1 MAGGRYNATPKTAL
15 EAYVTNG
22 AGMSPATSILTHWP
36 DGDVPMLGM
45 RLVYTPGE
53 KLPES
58 YRGVPLPVTNRQVN
72 LQHDGFT
79 LGTADILEPGKMRA
93 DGWYGSDNNAG
104 LALSFSPDRDAEI
117 QFILEQYSDNPTAQA
132 SLVPTTKLRYMIG
145 PKLRFMDQNNGNAF
159 SLSARV
165 LFGRQIDSN
174 ASGIGVFFG
183 EFLASYKANNQLVF
197 TAAPKL
203 AAFGGTD
210 IAGLGLGVNYA
221 ISDDVQLIAEVTPV
235 GLDGSTATWAAGVRY
250 NVGNSGFAIDAQATN
265 AIGRYGIGAMVAQDD
280 PRFSLTLSK
289 VFDLRRAKIY

>member
-1 MAGGRYNATPKTAL
+1 
-15 EAYVTNG
+15 
-22 AGMSPATSILTHWP
+22 
-36 DGDVPMLGM
+36 
-45 RLVYTPGE
+45 
-53 KLPES
+53 
-58 YRGVPLPVTNRQVN
+58 
-72 LQHDGFT
+72 
-79 LGTADILEPGKMRA
+79 
-93 DGWYGSDNNAG
+93 
-104 LALSFSPDRDAEI
+104 
-117 QFILEQYSDNPTAQA
+117 
-132 SLVPTTKLRYMIG
+132 
-145 PKLRFMDQNNGNAF
+145 MDQNNGNAF

-165 LFGRQIDSN
+165 LFWRQIDSSV
-174 ASGIGVFFG
+174 SGIGVLFG

-265 AIGRYGIGAMVAQDD
+265 ANGRYGIGAMVAQDD

-289 VFDLRRAKIY
+289 VFDLRRAKFY